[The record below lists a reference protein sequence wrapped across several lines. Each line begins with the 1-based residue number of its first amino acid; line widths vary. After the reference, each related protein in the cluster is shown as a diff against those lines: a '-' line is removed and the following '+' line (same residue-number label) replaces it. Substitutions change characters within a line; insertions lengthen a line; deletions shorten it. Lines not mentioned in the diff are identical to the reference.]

1 MSYAH
6 QDVIDLLYD
15 LSEKLLNKAETKF
28 IGKRLHLIAVEDGET
43 RTILNHPVTFFDI
56 HSNKAKQFGWCMDLG
71 DGEKLT
77 CCGDEPC
84 SEPGKKYVQDSKW
97 LLHEAFC
104 LHSEADIFHPYE
116 KQHSTVKDACEFA
129 EALNVQ
135 NLILYHTEDKNIAR
149 RKELYT
155 SEGKPY
161 FSGSPY
167 IPDDLETLQL

>member
-84 SEPGKKYVQDSKW
+84 SEPGKNTSRTANGCCMKPS
-97 LLHEAFC
+97 AC
-104 LHSEADIFHPYE
+104 
-116 KQHSTVKDACEFA
+116 TVK
-129 EALNVQ
+129 Q
-135 NLILYHTEDKNIAR
+135 ISSIHMK
-149 RKELYT
+149 
-155 SEGKPY
+155 S
-161 FSGSPY
+161 S
-167 IPDDLETLQL
+167 IPR